1 MALAASDGP
10 RRQEPVNQPVIAPE
24 AILFD
29 LDGTLIETDNRWVE
43 VLAAKLAWLERI
55 LPRVD
60 AKALARHIVMAI
72 EAPANYVM
80 SALEH
85 LGIGSGFFGL
95 ADHVRRAKG
104 LATRDKSELVVGSLH
119 LLNELRGRYK
129 LAVVTTRARPE
140 ANAFVRRAGLEEYL
154 QAVVTR
160 QDVLRMK
167 PHPEPVLKA
176 AALLGAS
183 PRACVMVGDT
193 TADIRA
199 AKRAGAFAV
208 AVLSGF
214 GVQNELERAGADLVL
229 PRAEL
234 LLNHLDASE
243 LVTLATEQRSS
254 ANDMSG

>member
-1 MALAASDGP
+1 MTHPSHPPVSPIAYTP
-10 RRQEPVNQPVIAPE
+10 R

-29 LDGTLIETDNRWVE
+29 LDGTLIETDNRWADT
-43 VLAAKLAWLERI
+43 LARKLGWLARLI
-55 LPRVD
+55 PRVD
-60 AKALARHIVMAI
+60 AQTLARRIVMSV
-72 EAPANYVM
+72 ESPANYLM

-95 ADHVRRAKG
+95 ADRVRRAKG
-104 LATRDKSELVVGSLH
+104 LATRGESELVEGSMR
-119 LLNELRGRYK
+119 LLNALQGHYL

-140 ANAFVRRAGLEEYL
+140 AEAFVRQAGLQEL
-154 QAVVTR
+154 FPLVITR

-176 AALLGAS
+176 AKLLQVPPS
-183 PRACVMVGDT
+183 ACMMVGDT

-214 GVQNELERAGADLVL
+214 GVRNELEKAGADLVL

-234 LLNHLDASE
+234 LLDHLSASE
-243 LVTLATEQRSS
+243 HAH
-254 ANDMSG
+254 N